1 MRQFVSVLAVCLL
14 AACATVNDPES
25 GKSSAFTR
33 ANHGAIETLMDDI
46 PAIDRKYPIIVAT
59 MVDID
64 ALERSSRLGRLV
76 SEQIST
82 RLTQLGYSVVE
93 MRLRN
98 GIYIRESEG
107 ELLLSR
113 DVRVLS
119 QNHSAQVVVVG
130 SYAAAA
136 NHVYL
141 TLKAVTPADNRV
153 IAATNYLLPL
163 TENTRTLLDEPF
175 STSRETR
182 RR

>member
-1 MRQFVSVLAVCLL
+1 MKHLASILVACLL
-14 AACATVNDPES
+14 AACATVDDPES
-25 GKSSAFTR
+25 KKSSAFTR
-33 ANHGAIETLMDDI
+33 ANYEAIDSLMNDI
-46 PAIDRKYPIIVAT
+46 PAIDRKYPILIAT

-82 RLTQLGYSVVE
+82 RLTQLGYGVVE

-98 GIYIRESEG
+98 GVYIREGEG

-119 QNHSAQVVVVG
+119 QNHSAQVVIVG

-141 TLKAVTPADNRV
+141 TLKAVTPANNRV

-163 TENTRTLLDEPF
+163 TENTRTLLSAIVPAQQ
-175 STSRETR
+175 ETR
-182 RR
+182 QP